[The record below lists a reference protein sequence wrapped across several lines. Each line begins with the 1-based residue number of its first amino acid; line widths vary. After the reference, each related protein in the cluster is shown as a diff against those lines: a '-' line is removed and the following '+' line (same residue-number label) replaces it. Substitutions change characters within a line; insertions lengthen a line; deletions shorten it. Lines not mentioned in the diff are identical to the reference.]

1 MQRSQVEYIML
12 EVPYLVKLTMLFMLY
27 HALIVAINMLD
38 QLSILRPGL
47 GFTKVTLRLRRI
59 DVVPLDISITN
70 VLTIITHTNFSKY
83 N

>member
-1 MQRSQVEYIML
+1 MLYIIYM
-12 EVPYLVKLTMLFMLY
+12 FMLY
-27 HALIVAINMLD
+27 HVLIVAINMLD

-59 DVVPLDISITN
+59 GVVPLDILITN

-83 N
+83 S